1 MVIFATHTNT
11 KSKLKNK
18 CLCGT
23 THVRHP
29 GSRRQMESYLDDDG
43 YKKKKNV
50 KGKEKNLENGESVL
64 ASFQTEIQ
72 GVVTGTLFSTEDA
85 QSETRK
91 TQDKVKMKQRKSAR
105 LTLMHLT
112 SPTSAL

>member
-1 MVIFATHTNT
+1 MARR
-11 KSKLKNK
+11 
-18 CLCGT
+18 
-23 THVRHP
+23 THVTREV
-29 GSRRQMESYLDDDG
+29 GGRWKAIWMTTG
-43 YKKKKNV
+43 IKKKKNV
-50 KGKEKNLENGESVL
+50 KGKEKNPENGESVL

-72 GVVTGTLFSTEDA
+72 GVVTGTLLSTEDA

-91 TQDKVKMKQRKSAR
+91 TRDKVKIKQRKSAR